1 MSDTATE
8 AKVTAWLAGQQ
19 DAMVALLRALVS
31 IESGSYDKAGSDAVG
46 EAIRRFL
53 NEHGV
58 QTTIIP
64 QQRFGDTLR
73 AEVPGGATNRGNILL
88 MGHRDTVYPKGTIA
102 TWPFTIQDGIARGP
116 GVSDMKAGLVMNSFV
131 LAAFA
136 RFGGAPGPL
145 VALYTADEE
154 IGSPEGKPV
163 IEAEARGARIVLNS
177 EPARASGNVVTGRR
191 GGVFSAM
198 RITGKAAH
206 SGARINE
213 GISALE
219 ELAHKIIA
227 IHALRDDATGISF
240 NVGLAKGGQS
250 VNSVAPWADCEID
263 MRYRTL
269 DQRDAGMAA
278 LRAIVDR
285 SYVPGTSATL
295 EIKGEFLAMIADERS
310 QALFRLHQQSAEASG
325 FKVEGEY
332 TLGCADSGFTAA
344 LGVPTLCAT
353 GPQGYGGHSPDER
366 LRVDSLVPRA
376 QAMVRTILGLDGAGL

>member
-1 MSDTATE
+1 MSDA
-8 AKVTAWLAGQQ
+8 AIVAWLAAQQ
-19 DAMVALLRALVS
+19 DAMVVLLRELVD
-31 IESGSYDKAGSDAVG
+31 IDSGTYDKPGADAVG
-46 EAIRRFL
+46 TAIQRFL
-53 NEHGV
+53 EGQGV
-58 QTTIIP
+58 ATRIIP
-64 QQRFGDTLR
+64 QRRFGDTLR
-73 AEVPGGATNRGNILL
+73 AEVPGGDAVRGNILL
-88 MGHRDTVYPKGTIA
+88 MGHRDTVFPKGTVA
-102 TWPFTIQDGIARGP
+102 ERPFAIRDGVAYGP
-116 GVSDMKAGLVMNSFV
+116 GVSDMKSGLVLNSFL

-163 IEAEARGARIVLNS
+163 IEAEARHARIVLNS

-227 IHALRDDATGISF
+227 IHALRDDATGLSF
-240 NVGLAKGGQS
+240 NVGLARGGQS
-250 VNSVAPWADCEID
+250 VNSVAPWAECEID

-278 LRAIVDR
+278 LRAITER
-285 SYVPGTSATL
+285 SFVQGTSATL
-295 EIKGEFLAMIADERS
+295 EIRGEFLAMIADEKS
-310 QALFRLHQQSAEASG
+310 QALFRLHRASAEASG
-325 FKVEGEY
+325 FAVDGEY

-353 GPQGYGGHSPDER
+353 GPQGYGGHSPEER
-366 LRVDSLVPRA
+366 LRLDSLVPRA
-376 QAMVRTILGLDGAGL
+376 QAMARTILGLEQAGL

>member
-1 MSDTATE
+1 MVE
-8 AKVTAWLAGQQ
+8 AAVTAWLAEQQ
-19 DAMVALLRALVS
+19 DAMVALLRELVG
-31 IESGSYDKAGSDAVG
+31 IDSGTYDKDGADAVG
-46 EAIRRFL
+46 GAIRRFL
-53 NEHGV
+53 ESHGIATRV
-58 QTTIIP
+58 IP

-73 AEVPGGATNRGNILL
+73 AEVPGGDAARGNILL
-88 MGHRDTVYPKGTIA
+88 MGHRDTVYPKGTVA
-102 TWPFTIQDGIARGP
+102 ERPFTIRDGVAYGP
-116 GVSDMKAGLVMNSFV
+116 GVSDMKSGLVLNSFI

-163 IEAEARGARIVLNS
+163 IEAEARSARIVLNS

-227 IHALRDDATGISF
+227 IHALRDDATGLSF

-250 VNSVAPWADCEID
+250 VNSVAPWAECEID

-269 DQRDAGMAA
+269 EQRDSGMAA
-278 LRAIVDR
+278 LRAIVGR
-285 SYVPGTSATL
+285 SYVKGTTATL
-295 EIKGEFLAMIADERS
+295 EIRGEFLAMIADERS
-310 QALFRLHQQSAEASG
+310 QALFRLHQGSAEASG
-325 FKVEGEY
+325 FTVDGEY

-353 GPQGYGGHSPDER
+353 GPQGYGGHSPEER
-366 LRVDSLVPRA
+366 LKLDSLVPRA
-376 QAMVRTILGLDGAGL
+376 QAMARTIIGLPGAGL

>member
-1 MSDTATE
+1 MSDA
-8 AKVTAWLAGQQ
+8 AITAWLAGQQ
-19 DAMVALLRALVS
+19 DAMVALLRELVN
-31 IESGSYDKAGSDAVG
+31 IDSGTYDKAGADAVG
-46 EAIRRFL
+46 AAIQRFVL
-53 NEHGV
+53 GHGV
-58 QTTIIP
+58 ATGIIP
-64 QQRFGDTLR
+64 QERFGDTLR
-73 AEVPGGATNRGNILL
+73 AEVLGGDPARGNILL
-88 MGHRDTVYPKGTIA
+88 MGHRDTVFPKGTVA
-102 TWPFTIQDGIARGP
+102 ERPFAIRDGIAYGP
-116 GVSDMKAGLVMNSFV
+116 GVSDMKSGLVLNSFL

-136 RFGGAPGPL
+136 RFGGAPGPV

-154 IGSPEGKPV
+154 IGSPEGRPV
-163 IEAEARGARIVLNS
+163 IEAEARHARIVLNS

-227 IHALRDDATGISF
+227 IHALRDDATGLSF

-278 LRAIVDR
+278 LRAIVER
-285 SYVPGTSATL
+285 SYVKGTTAAL
-295 EIKGEFLAMIADERS
+295 EIKGEFLAMIADEKSRR
-310 QALFRLHQQSAEASG
+310 LFRLHQASAEASG
-325 FKVEGEY
+325 FAVEGEY

-353 GPQGYGGHSPDER
+353 GPQGHGGHSPEER
-366 LRVDSLVPRA
+366 LRLDSLVPRA
-376 QAMVRTILGLDGAGL
+376 QAMARTILGLPGAGL

>member
-1 MSDTATE
+1 MSDAAITG
-8 AKVTAWLAGQQ
+8 WLAAQQ
-19 DAMVALLRALVS
+19 DAMVALLRELVN
-31 IESGSYDKAGSDAVG
+31 IDSGSYDKAGSDAVG
-46 EAIRRFL
+46 DAIRRFL
-53 NEHGV
+53 DGHGIA
-58 QTTIIP
+58 TRIIP

-73 AEVPGGATNRGNILL
+73 AEVSGGDAARGNILL
-88 MGHRDTVYPKGTIA
+88 MGHRDTVFPKGTA
-102 TWPFTIQDGIARGP
+102 AERPFAIRDGFAYGP
-116 GVSDMKAGLVMNSFV
+116 GVSDMKSGLVLNSFI

-163 IEAEARGARIVLNS
+163 IEAEARHARIVLNS

-227 IHALRDDATGISF
+227 IHALRDDATGLSF
-240 NVGLAKGGQS
+240 NVGLARGGQS
-250 VNSVAPWADCEID
+250 VNSVAPWAECEID

-269 DQRDAGMAA
+269 AQRDDGMAA

-285 SYVPGTSATL
+285 SFVPGTSAAL
-295 EIKGEFLAMIADERS
+295 EIKGEFLAMIADDRS
-310 QALFRLHQQSAEASG
+310 QALFRLHQQSALASG
-325 FKVEGEY
+325 YAIDGEY

-353 GPQGYGGHSPDER
+353 GPQGYGGHSPEER
-366 LRVDSLVPRA
+366 LRLDSLVPRA
-376 QAMVRTILGLDGAGL
+376 QAMARTILGLPGAGL